1 MTKKILYTASTET
14 HFRSF
19 HIPYLKLF
27 KELGFEVHVAY
38 KGEELLPYSD
48 KVWTIPFERTPFNIK
63 NIGAY
68 KKLKK
73 IIDEND
79 YTLIHCHTPT
89 ASVITRL
96 AAIRARKKGTS
107 VLYSVHGFH
116 FFKGAPL
123 KYWLFFFPIEWL
135 LSRTADA
142 IITSNAED
150 YNNLVSNKFPV
161 KDKYKTNGLG
171 INDERLT
178 LDQYNY
184 QEVRKELGYTSDDV
198 VLLYIA
204 EFNPGKR
211 HEFILDALPKLIQT
225 SPNIKLLFAGG
236 GMLLDTMKKKAL
248 ELKIDKNITFLGF
261 KPNIGKYIKIADLGI
276 SASNREGFGI
286 GVAEILTNSI
296 PVIVTGIRGHT
307 EFVFHN
313 ENGFLFEVDNKKQF
327 VDSVL
332 KLVQNK
338 ELRREMGDRGGE
350 LIKKYS
356 VHNTVEE
363 MKKIYL
369 KYV

>member
-38 KGEELLPYSD
+38 KGENLLPYSD

-73 IIDEND
+73 IIDENN
-79 YTLIHCHTPT
+79 YSLIHCHTPT
-89 ASVITRL
+89 ASVVTRL
-96 AAIRARKKGTS
+96 AAIKARKKGTN

-116 FFKGAPL
+116 FYKGAPL
-123 KYWLFFFPIEWL
+123 KYWLFFFPIEWI
-135 LSRTADA
+135 LSMTADA

-150 YNNLVSNKFPV
+150 YNNLISRKFPV

-171 INDERLT
+171 INSERLT
-178 LDQYNY
+178 LNQYNY
-184 QEVRKELGYTSDDV
+184 ETIRKELGYTSEDIL
-198 VLLYIA
+198 LLYIA

-211 HEFILDALPKLIQT
+211 HEFIINALPKLLKE
-225 SPNIKLLFAGG
+225 SPNIKVLFAGG
-236 GMLLDTMKKKAL
+236 GMLLDAMKDKAR
-248 ELKIDKNITFLGF
+248 ELKVDENITFLGF
-261 KPNIGKYIKIADLGI
+261 KPNIGKYIKIANLGI

-286 GVAEILTNSI
+286 GVAEILTNGI
-296 PVIVTGIRGHT
+296 PVVVTEIRGHT

-313 ENGFLFEVDNKKQF
+313 ENGYLFEVDNEKQF
-327 VDSVL
+327 IDSVTT
-332 KLVQNK
+332 LVRNK
-338 ELRREMGDRGGE
+338 ELRKEMGEKGGE
-350 LIKKYS
+350 LIKKYR
-356 VHNTVEE
+356 VENTINE
-363 MKKIYL
+363 MKNIYL